1 MFYVYVLYDK
11 QTKKLYKGYTNNLK
25 LRFEQHLKHKVKT
38 TKNWKS
44 IRLVYYEAC
53 LNEFDARRREKYFK
67 SHYGIMYL
75 KHRLKSYF
83 T

>member
-38 TKNWKS
+38 TKNWK
-44 IRLVYYEAC
+44 
-53 LNEFDARRREKYFK
+53 
-67 SHYGIMYL
+67 
-75 KHRLKSYF
+75 
-83 T
+83 